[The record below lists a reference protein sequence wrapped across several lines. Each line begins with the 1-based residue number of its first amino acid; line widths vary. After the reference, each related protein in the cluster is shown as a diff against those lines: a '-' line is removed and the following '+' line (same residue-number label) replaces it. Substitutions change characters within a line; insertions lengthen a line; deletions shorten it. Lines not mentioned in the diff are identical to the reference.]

1 MRRTLVL
8 ALTLG
13 VIVAGVF
20 TVGLA
25 AQWRAET
32 APLDVAPV
40 AMSQVEADL
49 AAEAM
54 RSSDL
59 GGQISDVAGQVA
71 TLRGALVT
79 ADDTVSADAGSAHAL
94 EAKLR
99 AASTRLARLQGQLKA
114 AQRRLAA
121 LNDAA
126 ARQAALNWPPRS
138 SPRPA
143 ARGPP
148 RRHHRAPVT
157 TTTAELT
164 DDRPHAPGHLAA
176 RSGRPG
182 HRRPG
187 RD

>member
-1 MRRTLVL
+1 MSGELRGRLVRRTLVL
-8 ALTLG
+8 AMTLG

-25 AQWRAET
+25 AQWRAES

-40 AMSQVEADL
+40 AMSQLDADL
-49 AAEAM
+49 AAEAV

-126 ARQAALNWPPRS
+126 ARQAALNRAAAQQSTAGS
-138 SPRPA
+138 SGSA
-143 ARGPP
+143 TSSSSGSG
-148 RRHHRAPVT
+148 
-157 TTTAELT
+157 
-164 DDRPHAPGHLAA
+164 DDDDGIDR
-176 RSGRPG
+176 
-182 HRRPG
+182 
-187 RD
+187 

>member
-1 MRRTLVL
+1 MSGELRGRLVRRTLVL
-8 ALTLG
+8 AMTLG

-25 AQWRAET
+25 AQWRAES

-40 AMSQVEADL
+40 AMSQLDADL
-49 AAEAM
+49 AAEAV

-94 EAKLR
+94 EAKLH
-99 AASTRLARLQGQLKA
+99 AASKRLARLQGQLKA

-126 ARQAALNWPPRS
+126 ARQAALNRAAAQQSTAGS
-138 SPRPA
+138 SGSA
-143 ARGPP
+143 TSSSSGSG
-148 RRHHRAPVT
+148 
-157 TTTAELT
+157 E
-164 DDRPHAPGHLAA
+164 DDDEGIDR
-176 RSGRPG
+176 
-182 HRRPG
+182 
-187 RD
+187 